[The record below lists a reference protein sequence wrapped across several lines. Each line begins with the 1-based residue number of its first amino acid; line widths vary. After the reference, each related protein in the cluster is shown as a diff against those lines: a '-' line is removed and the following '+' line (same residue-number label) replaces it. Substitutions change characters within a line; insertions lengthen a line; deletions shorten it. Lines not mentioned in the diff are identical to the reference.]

1 METLPTTF
9 EPKHEKAAEL
19 VAYLTDGVIY
29 KDANKIHVIDR
40 KDLDRIISEK
50 YEKKDFIGMNEI
62 IEAAKKTTEITT
74 EELAERVSKSIRV
87 PTYTYLKLIKYACEN
102 NISLADIV
110 REAIIPEIR
119 EELDKIG
126 KLENIPKDRFMR
138 IYRVSE
144 EWSATEK
151 KRKGKEKY
159 EPKFEWISIL
169 DNLFNRNIFE
179 QLIKKKIYDDAKKH
193 GIPKKLI
200 DRYINLFVDITDLN
214 DEEISAYISTNKK
227 DNKLKIK
234 ISWRVAYGIEN
245 DAIILEEEIKS
256 DFGHDAWD
264 KFKSMFAYVDIAG
277 GYYEILIDH
286 EFSGTLT
293 VRDKKIFIDGIEVN
307 EKNKNAL
314 DRLIYEKISGEK
326 YSDMERFIKEFDLEK
341 AKKFSEKLAM
351 HQVYQGVSAW
361 YRDILLSICKSQVV
375 TFTMPPILLSVLDI
389 AGKGDKIPELID
401 NYLNS
406 R

>member
-29 KDANKIHVIDR
+29 KDANKIYVIDR

-126 KLENIPKDRFMR
+126 KLENISKDRFMR
-138 IYRVSE
+138 IYRVLE

-159 EPKFEWISIL
+159 EPKFEWISTPH
-169 DNLFNRNIFE
+169 NLFE

-193 GIPKKLI
+193 EVPKRLI
-200 DRYINLFVDITDLN
+200 DRYIGYLYVYWGDRWIYVDV
-214 DEEISAYISTNKK
+214 SSNKR
-227 DNKLKIK
+227 NYKLKIT
-234 ISWRVAYGIEN
+234 ISQHVPYSLEIE
-245 DAIILEEEIKS
+245 DSMGDMDIFKEEIIS
-256 DFGHDAWD
+256 DFGWD
-264 KFKSMFAYVDIAG
+264 IWNKFRNKIFDPGI
-277 GYYEILIDH
+277 EDLLINGFDH